1 MARAR
6 HARCSREWLIDSVKV
21 DNDKSVQVSFGPITL
36 GSAQPLVEPYARDT
50 ERSTYQLHL
59 PDTAMLSDEREPQ
72 G

>member
-1 MARAR
+1 MARAC

-36 GSAQPLVEPYARDT
+36 GSSQPLVEPYARDT
-50 ERSTYQLHL
+50 ERSAHQLHL